1 MMLPCQKHI
10 TSFTAHSVKSQ
21 TCITTGKALYHDII
35 WSWTTLRP
43 HFLHSSQA
51 DYAAVMF
58 ACLPF
63 VPRLLNAIFFVRNTL
78 SLLFVYQVATQTS
91 LLQRFLRDNPTKPW
105 VVSSATTF
113 SPLPGFILFIA
124 LSTNW
129 FAFFFKSISFFTVKS
144 PVLFHDREFVLL
156 ITVYLL
162 LRICTYIVG
171 TNYKYLLND

>member
-91 LLQRFLRDNPTKPW
+91 LLQRFLHDNPTKPW

-129 FAFFFKSISFFTVKS
+129 FVFFFFYLFPSLLSNLLYYFTTGNLS
-144 PVLFHDREFVLL
+144 CSLQY
-156 ITVYLL
+156 ICYLEWCL
-162 LRICTYIVG
+162 HT
-171 TNYKYLLND
+171 

>member
-91 LLQRFLRDNPTKPW
+91 LLQRFLCDSPTKPW

-129 FAFFFKSISFFTVKS
+129 FAFFFLNLFPFLLSNLLFYFTTGNLS
-144 PVLFHDREFVLL
+144 CSLQYICYLEFVH
-156 ITVYLL
+156 T
-162 LRICTYIVG
+162 
-171 TNYKYLLND
+171 